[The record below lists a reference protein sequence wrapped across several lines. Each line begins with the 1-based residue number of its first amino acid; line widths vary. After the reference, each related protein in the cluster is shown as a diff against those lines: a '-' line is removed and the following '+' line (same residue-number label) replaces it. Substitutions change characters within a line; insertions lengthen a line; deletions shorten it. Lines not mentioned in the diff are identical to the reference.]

1 MQHSPTNPTRYD
13 APDFLEVYEIEGD
26 FADRW
31 VVYIGND
38 CYTMSDN
45 ANMPNGVNMYAGST
59 ADLFRGM
66 IEGRPTILCDLPEG
80 TRLAIVEQLVSE
92 GRPVPSGLIVAPF
105 TGPLAERLLAE
116 PPVDKAVSEAISQGI
131 FGPENPTPGCPSP
144 LLAALLD
151 PCMMPA
157 LEAYAASKN
166 ANAVRCLENAR
177 AAVANALDPS
187 PLPARVIV
195 IMAGGL
201 IQNVLIADGEP
212 AHVVVIDYDTEG
224 AGDDET
230 IPVPQAE
237 PGETEPAIISHW
249 SNPPKVN
256 AEEPNGAFLL
266 SLFGYRSPRNE
277 TRPA

>member
-1 MQHSPTNPTRYD
+1 MKHPTPPATPSPLSPDPPEPR
-13 APDFLEVYEIEGD
+13 APLDYS
-26 FADRW
+26 A
-31 VVYIGND
+31 
-38 CYTMSDN
+38 
-45 ANMPNGVNMYAGST
+45 YA
-59 ADLFRGM
+59 
-66 IEGRPTILCDLPEG
+66 
-80 TRLAIVEQLVSE
+80 
-92 GRPVPSGLIVAPF
+92 APF
-105 TGPLAERLLAE
+105 THVRPATKRPGEGWMPFGEPRPLDQAFILNQPGDTLRVVGPDPASPAALILCNQWRTPTMPAPAFYYYVTLPPDQTTASSPPPPE
-116 PPVDKAVSEAISQGI
+116 PISQTI
-131 FGPENPTPGCPSP
+131 SQDISAPQNPTPGCPSP

-195 IMAGGL
+195 IMDGGL